1 MNKKK
6 IHRTSRDRA
15 VADLLAMR
23 DTAGYISGTAY
34 ALAAAR
40 SGYSER
46 HLRRLV
52 AALTGSASAVDKE
65 ETFVVDAD
73 VITGVFR
80 RCGNVSGAYKDL
92 KQAGRA
98 LPSLSTFQRRVRDG
112 KDGMGSSMLQIAKKG
127 PQAQREAR
135 VHLGR
140 EKTERGHTYYMD
152 HSELPILAI
161 PEGYRT
167 ASRPW
172 LTVVMDAATRYVL
185 GWTLTFGTP
194 NAEQVRAT
202 LIAGIRDRLAPDDA
216 TTVGGIPDRVVWD
229 RGLDFLSDLM
239 TESTLRMNIVPVAL
253 PAYSPELKAPVERF
267 FGTFKRG
274 CLAVL
279 PGYTDSGKDLR
290 DELLLAGKALPELA
304 LVAEIKT
311 WMDAYNASHVHS
323 TLQMTPLQAWQADL
337 TPLRFATDA
346 QLWENFLISNKATV
360 GKPGIRFKKHNYLDV
375 EAKLNGYI
383 GQKLEIRHLPHDRS
397 FIEVFDNGTHVATCY
412 QHDDLAPDDRAQ
424 FAKERRAAE
433 RRNTDAFRRANT
445 ERGKHP
451 DAIEIAKTKTASG
464 KQSYEVVEPVLDLRH
479 DLDDLLLE
487 TASSTAA
494 QPELP
499 LL

>member
-1 MNKKK
+1 MNKRK
-6 IHRTSRDRA
+6 IHRPSRDRA
-15 VADLLAMR
+15 LAELVKIR
-23 DTAGYISGTAY
+23 EIAGNVTGTSY
-34 ALAAAR
+34 AAAAAA

-46 HLRRLV
+46 HLRRGV
-52 AALTGSASAVDKE
+52 AALTTPDAADAGAT
-65 ETFVVDAD
+65 TFVVDAD
-73 VITGVFR
+73 VITSVFR

-92 KQAGRA
+92 KQAGRV

-112 KDGMGSSMLQIAKKG
+112 KDGMGTSMLKIAKEG

-135 VHLGR
+135 VHLSR
-140 EKTERGHTYYMD
+140 EETVRGHTYYMD
-152 HSELPILAI
+152 HSELPILAV
-161 PEGYRT
+161 PDGFKT
-167 ASRPW
+167 ASKPW

-194 NAEQVRAT
+194 NAEQVRVT
-202 LIAGIRDRLAPDDA
+202 LIAGIRDRRAPDGT

-267 FGTFKRG
+267 FGTLKRG

-290 DELLLAGKALPELA
+290 DELLLARNALSELA
-304 LVAEIKT
+304 LVAELKA
-311 WMDAYNASHVHS
+311 WMDAYNASHVHT
-323 TLQMTPLQAWQADL
+323 TLRMTPLQAWQADP
-337 TPLRFATDA
+337 TPLHFATDA
-346 QLWENFLISNKATV
+346 QLWEDFLISKKATV
-360 GKPGIRFKKHNYLDV
+360 SKAGIRFKSHEYVDV
-375 EAKLNGYI
+375 DSKLMPYI
-383 GQKLEIRHLPHDRS
+383 GRKLEIRHLPHDHS
-397 FIEVFDNGTHVATCY
+397 FIEVFDNGSHVATCFRS
-412 QHDDLAPDDRAQ
+412 QDLMADDREQ
-424 FAKERRAAE
+424 FTKMRHAAE
-433 RRNTDAFRRANT
+433 RRNTEAFRIANN
-445 ERGKHP
+445 ERGNHP

-479 DLDDLLLE
+479 GLDDLLRE
-487 TASSTAA
+487 TASSRAA

>member
-6 IHRTSRDRA
+6 LHRTSRDRV
-15 VADLLAMR
+15 VADLVQIR
-23 DTAGYISGTAY
+23 DTAGYISGTSY
-34 ALAAAR
+34 AMAAAAA
-40 SGYSER
+40 GYSVR
-46 HLRRLV
+46 HLQRRI
-52 AALTGSASAVDKE
+52 AALTGPNATSEA
-65 ETFVVDAD
+65 FVVDED
-73 VITGVFR
+73 VISSVFL

-92 KQAGRA
+92 KRAGRT

-112 KDGMGSSMLQIAKKG
+112 KDGMGTSMLKIAKEG

-140 EKTERGHTYYMD
+140 EKTVRGHTYYMD
-152 HSELPILAI
+152 HSELPILAV
-161 PEGYRT
+161 PEGYQT

-172 LTVVMDAATRYVL
+172 LTVVTDAATRYVL

-202 LIAGIRDRLAPDDA
+202 LIAGIRHRLAPDDA

-239 TESTLRMNIVPVAL
+239 TESTLRMNIIPVAL

-290 DELLLAGKALPELA
+290 DNLLLAHKALPELA
-304 LVAEIKT
+304 LLAEIQT
-311 WMDAYNASHVHS
+311 WMDAYNSSHVHS
-323 TLQMTPLQAWQADL
+323 TLGMTPLQAWQADQ

-346 QLWENFLISNKATV
+346 QLWENFLISKKAKV
-360 GKPGIRFKKHNYLDV
+360 GKAGIRFMKHDYVDV
-375 EAKLNGYI
+375 DLKLMGYA
-383 GQKLEIRHLPHDRS
+383 GQSLEIRHLPHDRS
-397 FIEVFDNGTHVATCY
+397 FIEVFANGTHVATCY
-412 QHDDLAPDDRAQ
+412 RHDDLTPDDREQ
-424 FAKERRAAE
+424 FAKARHAAE
-433 RRNTDAFRRANT
+433 RRNTEAFRRANNL
-445 ERGKHP
+445 RGNHP

-464 KQSYEVVEPVLDLRH
+464 KQSYEVIEPVLDLRH

-487 TASSTAA
+487 TASSRAA